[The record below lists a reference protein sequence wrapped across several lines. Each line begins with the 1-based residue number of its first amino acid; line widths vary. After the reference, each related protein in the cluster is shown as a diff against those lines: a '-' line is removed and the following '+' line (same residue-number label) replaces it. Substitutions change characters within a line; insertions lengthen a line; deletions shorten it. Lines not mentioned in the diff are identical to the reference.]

1 MSRVAALIAGFQSG
15 ERWPGARRLAH
26 VMMRYALSTLG
37 PMSIAAAHFL
47 AALIFL
53 HALSAAAF
61 GLFSFVLVIVPFA
74 LSATGAL
81 LNAPLARAAHAG
93 KGDLSVYF
101 KTSLAFSAAAGLAIG
116 ALMYAGGADARLSA
130 ILAVYCATMT
140 LRWFGRCHAY
150 TLHHPG
156 RAVASDIAYALFL
169 LCALCA
175 LYVFRSFSE
184 NHAAGAM
191 VCASIAGLCVLGRT
205 FARALLQGLMK
216 SSLAA
221 YRREWRELSRWSL
234 LGVVSTELTMN
245 AHAYLVTFI
254 SGPKAFALIAVGSLF
269 MRPTSLAMAA
279 LPDLERPVMARDL
292 AGGKIGAALRAV
304 KEFRTAMGAVWI
316 ATMILAAVILTW
328 FPHFL
333 IRSEYDPRQ
342 VLTVIAFYAAIMA
355 VRISRMPE
363 SVLFQAA
370 GEFRALAWPSVWSSA
385 VSVAATFALLVAF
398 GPVASLAGIFA
409 GDVVMTANIFGLARR
424 WKAAHA

>member
-15 ERWPGARRLAH
+15 ERWPQARRFGG

-37 PMSIAAAHFL
+37 PMSIATAHFL

-101 KTSLAFSAAAGLAIG
+101 KTSLVFAVLAALIGG
-116 ALMYAGGADARLSA
+116 ALMFASGADVRLSA
-130 ILAVYCATMT
+130 ILAVYCGAMT

-150 TLHHPG
+150 TRHRPA

-175 LYVFRSFSE
+175 LYLLKSFSE
-184 NHAAGAM
+184 NHAAAAM
-191 VCASIAGLCVLGRT
+191 VGASLAGLCVCGGS
-205 FARALLQGLMK
+205 FVRAQLLALRNG
-216 SSLAA
+216 SLLA
-221 YRREWRELSRWSL
+221 YRAEWRDLTRWSL

-269 MRPTSLAMAA
+269 MRPASLAMAA
-279 LPDLERPVMARDL
+279 LPDLERPAMARDL
-292 AGGKIGAALRAV
+292 AGGKVAAALRTV

-316 ATMILAAVILTW
+316 ATLGLAAVILIW
-328 FPHFL
+328 FPHLL
-333 IRSEYDPRQ
+333 IRSEYDTRQ
-342 VLTVIAFYAAIMA
+342 VIAVIVLYAAIMA
-355 VRISRMPE
+355 VRISRVPE

-385 VSVAATFALLVAF
+385 VSVAATFALLLAF
-398 GPVASLAGIFA
+398 GPVASLGGILA